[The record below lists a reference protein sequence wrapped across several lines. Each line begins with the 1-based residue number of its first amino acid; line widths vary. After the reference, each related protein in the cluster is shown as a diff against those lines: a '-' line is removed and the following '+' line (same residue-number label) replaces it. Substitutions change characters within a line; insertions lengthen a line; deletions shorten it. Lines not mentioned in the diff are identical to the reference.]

1 LNFAL
6 LADRVNDII
15 LRPRLVVLS
24 NLAEFSLRL
33 EVYDVVTG
41 RLQLTEQFR
50 HCRSGVAVEIMQQD
64 DPLAALFQLAHY
76 RINLLL
82 GLVHGEIARVDMG
95 RKDRDIP
102 IGEIRKKLRRSLEVR
117 ETEKRRH
124 FSTGCGDVHY
134 AVHHLDFLLG
144 LFEIFGVGVSR

>member
-1 LNFAL
+1 MP
-6 LADRVNDII
+6 VIEH
-15 LRPRLVVLS
+15 LVVLS

-102 IGEIRKKLRRSLEVR
+102 IGEIRKKLRRRWRSQMLALSL
-117 ETEKRRH
+117 TQW
-124 FSTGCGDVHY
+124 SSPGAD
-134 AVHHLDFLLG
+134 
-144 LFEIFGVGVSR
+144 